1 MTVTKELIDKI
12 VNGENSVA
20 SDEVID
26 LLYAKASEALDSY
39 KKEYA
44 GQLMNPTTEE
54 EPEVGEGDPN
64 IDAPQ
69 PEGSAEQEI
78 EEPTTEPEP
87 EEEQWNLS

>member
-44 GQLMNPTTEE
+44 SRLMNPTEE
-54 EPEVGEGDPN
+54 EPEVGDGDPN

-78 EEPTTEPEP
+78 EEPTTEPE
-87 EEEQWNLS
+87 EEQWN

>member
-12 VNGENSVA
+12 VNGNNSVA

-26 LLYAKASEALDSY
+26 MLYAKASEQLDAY
-39 KKEYA
+39 KKDYA
-44 GQLMNPTTEE
+44 SQLMNPVEEE
-54 EPEVGEGDPN
+54 EPEVGDPN

-78 EEPTTEPEP
+78 EDPTTEPE
-87 EEEQWNLS
+87 EEQ

>member
-26 LLYAKASEALDSY
+26 IIYAKASEALDTY

-44 GQLMNPTTEE
+44 GQFMDSPEE
-54 EPEVGEGDPN
+54 EPEVESEV
-64 IDAPQ
+64 
-69 PEGSAEQEI
+69 PEVEASA

-87 EEEQWNLS
+87 TEEP

>member
-69 PEGSAEQEI
+69 PEGSQEQQI
-78 EEPTTEPEP
+78 EDPTTEP

>member
-69 PEGSAEQEI
+69 PEGSAEQQI

-87 EEEQWNLS
+87 EEEQ

>member
-26 LLYAKASEALDSY
+26 IIYAKASEALDTY

-44 GQLMNPTTEE
+44 THLMNPTEE
-54 EPEVGEGDPN
+54 EPEVESEV
-64 IDAPQ
+64 
-69 PEGSAEQEI
+69 PEVEASA

-87 EEEQWNLS
+87 TEEP

>member
-69 PEGSAEQEI
+69 PEGSSEQEI
-78 EEPTTEPEP
+78 EEPTTEPE
-87 EEEQWNLS
+87 EQ